1 MNKKTLL
8 NKVTYKSTLNKETCE
23 KIFDRMFEMLRE
35 KINEDRSFE
44 IEEFGKFEVLH
55 KHMSKEYDTS
65 RKVDVL
71 LPPKDKILFTP
82 SPVILGKINHNGE

>member
-8 NKVTYKSTLNKETCE
+8 NKVTYKSTLQKEICE
-23 KIFDRMFEMLRE
+23 KIFDRMFEMIRE
-35 KINEDRSFE
+35 KINEERSFE

-55 KHMSKEYDTS
+55 KHMSKTFDTGK
-65 RKVDVL
+65 KVDVL

-82 SPVILGKINHNGE
+82 SPVLLGKINRTDE